1 MSPTIA
7 GFARYRTRPVGIEA
21 IQYLG
26 ITNCEEVYA
35 FLGLEHP
42 ATEDDHAALNN
53 IGVNKPTPDVG
64 DWIIRIVGDLDAG
77 SVVDVCTDEDFHD
90 EFEAVVDD

>member
-1 MSPTIA
+1 MSPTA
-7 GFARYRTRPVGIEA
+7 TGFVRYRTRPVEIEA

-42 ATEDDHAALNN
+42 AAEDGHEALNN
-53 IGVNKPTPDVG
+53 IGVNKLTPEVG
-64 DWIIRIVGDLDAG
+64 DWIIRIVGSIDAG
-77 SVVDVCTDEDFHD
+77 GVVDVCTDEDFHD
-90 EFEAVVDD
+90 EFEAVGDD